1 MNQTSIQ
8 NFVQEA
14 RKMTWRDIRVTDGDK
29 LRTALIKKHGSLT
42 RAGVNLAV
50 GYPQLSDVLN
60 ARRQTRNV
68 IEAIQSDLGLSDE
81 QVLSLWPLLKTWPRK
96 SRVAC

>member
-1 MNQTSIQ
+1 LNQTSIQ

-14 RKMTWRDIRVTDGDK
+14 RKMTWRDIRVTDRDK
-29 LRTALIKKHGSLT
+29 LKIALKKKHGSLSKAAESLDIQFI
-42 RAGVNLAV
+42 RLSSVVN
-50 GYPQLSDVLN
+50 GRDC
-60 ARRQTRNV
+60 T
-68 IEAIQSDLGLSDE
+68 IDKITKIQSDLGLSDE